1 MRTLAASLIL
11 AATSMTVLSAA
22 KENPPQSPPPKP
34 FHLPA
39 TDDFTLPNGMK
50 VTIVPYGV
58 VPKIAVRAFVSAG
71 AVNESAGQVW
81 LSRLN
86 ASMMKEGTATR
97 SAEQMA
103 REAADM
109 GGQLDINAGAEFT
122 SVGGVVLSDFGA
134 KFIALLA
141 DVLRH
146 PALPASEVAR
156 LKADLGR
163 ELAVAKTEPNSLA
176 RERFL
181 QILYPDH
188 PFGRVFPSEKELQ
201 SYTVEDVQAFYKK
214 NFNAAGTHLYIAGKL
229 DPGLRHA
236 IQDAFGDW
244 ARGPKPADLPANPV
258 KARSLHLIDRPGAA
272 QSTLYL
278 GLPVPGPTSSDYIV
292 LDVLNSLLGG
302 SFASRITTNIRE
314 QKGYTYSPFSQI
326 GTRHHLAFWL
336 QVADVTTNVT
346 GPSLKEIFAEIDRI
360 RKEPPPEGELKG
372 IQSYLSGLFI
382 LRNTVSPD
390 AVINQLHFVD
400 SQGMD
405 RSFLS
410 TYVQKVT
417 AVTPQQIQGAAESY
431 LVPSKMTVVVV
442 GDRAKIADQLKPY
455 ETATP

>member
-188 PFGRVFPSEKELQ
+188 PF
-201 SYTVEDVQAFYKK
+201 
-214 NFNAAGTHLYIAGKL
+214 
-229 DPGLRHA
+229 
-236 IQDAFGDW
+236 
-244 ARGPKPADLPANPV
+244 
-258 KARSLHLIDRPGAA
+258 
-272 QSTLYL
+272 
-278 GLPVPGPTSSDYIV
+278 
-292 LDVLNSLLGG
+292 
-302 SFASRITTNIRE
+302 
-314 QKGYTYSPFSQI
+314 
-326 GTRHHLAFWL
+326 
-336 QVADVTTNVT
+336 
-346 GPSLKEIFAEIDRI
+346 
-360 RKEPPPEGELKG
+360 
-372 IQSYLSGLFI
+372 
-382 LRNTVSPD
+382 
-390 AVINQLHFVD
+390 
-400 SQGMD
+400 
-405 RSFLS
+405 
-410 TYVQKVT
+410 
-417 AVTPQQIQGAAESY
+417 
-431 LVPSKMTVVVV
+431 
-442 GDRAKIADQLKPY
+442 
-455 ETATP
+455 

>member
-1 MRTLAASLIL
+1 MRTFAASFICAMAL
-11 AATSMTVLSAA
+11 APLAVA

-58 VPKIAVRAFVSAG
+58 VPKVAVRAFVSAG
-71 AVNESAGQVW
+71 AVNESATQVW

-97 SAEQMA
+97 SAEQVA

-109 GGQLDINAGAEFT
+109 GGPLDITAGPEYT
-122 SVGGVVLSDFGA
+122 SVGGVVLSDFGPQY
-134 KFIALLA
+134 IALLA

-146 PALPASEVAR
+146 PLLPASQIAR

-163 ELAVAKTEPNSLA
+163 ELAVEKTEPNSLA

-181 QILYPDH
+181 QVLFPDH

-201 SYTVEDVQAFYKK
+201 SYTVDDVQSFYKK
-214 NFNAAGTHLYIAGKL
+214 SFAAAATHLYVAGKL
-229 DPGLRHA
+229 DPGLRQA
-236 IQDAFGDW
+236 VQDAFGTW
-244 ARGPKPADLPANPV
+244 ARGAEPTEFPANPA
-258 KARSLHLIDRPGAA
+258 KARSLYVIDRPGAA

-278 GLPVPGPTSSDYIV
+278 GLPVPGPTSADYIV
-292 LDVLNSLLGG
+292 LDVMNSLLGG
-302 SFASRITTNIRE
+302 SFASRITANIRE

-346 GPSLKEIFAEIDRI
+346 GPSFKEIFAEIDRL

-372 IQSYLSGLFI
+372 IQNYLAGLFI
-382 LRNTVSPD
+382 LRNTISPD
-390 AVINQLHFVD
+390 AVIGQLHFVD

-410 TYVQKVT
+410 TYVQKVM

-431 LVPSKMTVVVV
+431 LVPSKMTLVVV
-442 GDRAKIADQLKPY
+442 GDKAKIADQLKPY